1 MSAKSK
7 STLRRYLFPFN
18 VLDSVFSR
26 LTISG
31 LIRICTSAAAS
42 TPAAFGCWATET
54 TVCSIAVDGTSE

>member
-1 MSAKSK
+1 M
-7 STLRRYLFPFN
+7 FPFN

-31 LIRICTSAAAS
+31 LIRICTSAAAAS